1 MLFFVILFFH
11 HWVVSLL
18 QPICSLSGSFCPW
31 DFSGK
36 NTGVGCHFLLQGIF
50 LTQGSNLCLLHW
62 QEDSLPL
69 SLLGSP
75 LNDLLMA
82 RMRISLLSPALRPT
96 GDHNSLPPR
105 KGPSWWLQTSCPP
118 LSHHHRQ
125 LAEWGRGRWAC
136 GPGTPKRL
144 EQAGSLLPTPPH
156 GAMSEGVEVPVLRDQ
171 VGRAGEKETNVSH
184 FICLILPLFGWPLLH
199 SFCASSL
206 P

>member
-1 MLFFVILFFH
+1 M
-11 HWVVSLL
+11 
-18 QPICSLSGSFCPW
+18 G
-31 DFSGK
+31 
-36 NTGVGCHFLLQGIF
+36 FLWQEYWNGLPFPPPGDL

-62 QEDSLPL
+62 QEDSLSL

-82 RMRISLLSPALRPT
+82 RKRISLLSPALGPT

-105 KGPSWWLQTSCPP
+105 KGPSWRLQTSCPP

-125 LAEWGRGRWAC
+125 LAEGGQGCWAC
-136 GPGTPKRL
+136 GPGAPKRL
-144 EQAGSLLPTPPH
+144 EQAGSLLPIPPQ

-171 VGRAGEKETNVSH
+171 VGRAGEKETIVSH